1 MFYGPM
7 AFHSWTA
14 CKFNLVVQA
23 GRNMYRLSKL
33 KLIVVV
39 LAAVWANS
47 HWGQQKTAEQQLLLG
62 VVWGNSASPRQ
73 PLTNL
78 ILISTWC
85 LDPFTEVWVLPPT
98 NVLSSQKTRSHR
110 LCLIPQFS
118 VCQSF
123 LLFSAYFK
131 ILKMLLRR
139 LKKKAHGAFYL
150 RFPQEQEI
158 EEIWLPTTEILRLL
172 KHLWNHNHAVTPH
185 RRNMSSPSR
194 RKIWTLISPHSCN
207 NKKTQ
212 NKTGSGTGRLE
223 DCVSLRMLFPR
234 CPSSW
239 YAVNCSSKQKGTTVK
254 MPKTLES
261 DLTLLWPVFA
271 GTAGV
276 QGPRASDHLHQA
288 NPNMHMDSL
297 LCTRPCKHSMI
308 SSSASCV
315 SVSSTKVPASALG
328 WSPPE
333 SAIHHLALLGGSGPS
348 GLGDFFTAD

>member
-14 CKFNLVVQA
+14 SKFNLVEQA

-78 ILISTWC
+78 ILISTWR

-123 LLFSAYFK
+123 LLFSTYFK

-139 LKKKAHGAFYL
+139 LKKKKPMGLFISGSL
-150 RFPQEQEI
+150 R
-158 EEIWLPTTEILRLL
+158 
-172 KHLWNHNHAVTPH
+172 
-185 RRNMSSPSR
+185 SR
-194 RKIWTLISPHSCN
+194 RLRRSGSPLRKSLGFLSVYETTIMLSHPIEGTCPAPAGGRYGLWSLLIPVII
-207 NKKTQ
+207 KKTQ

-239 YAVNCSSKQKGTTVK
+239 
-254 MPKTLES
+254 
-261 DLTLLWPVFA
+261 
-271 GTAGV
+271 
-276 QGPRASDHLHQA
+276 
-288 NPNMHMDSL
+288 
-297 LCTRPCKHSMI
+297 
-308 SSSASCV
+308 
-315 SVSSTKVPASALG
+315 
-328 WSPPE
+328 
-333 SAIHHLALLGGSGPS
+333 
-348 GLGDFFTAD
+348 